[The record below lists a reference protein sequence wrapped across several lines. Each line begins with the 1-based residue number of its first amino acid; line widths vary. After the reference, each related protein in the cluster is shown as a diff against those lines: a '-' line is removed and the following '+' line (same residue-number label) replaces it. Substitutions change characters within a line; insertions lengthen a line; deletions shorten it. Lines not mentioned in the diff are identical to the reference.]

1 MDMTVHFA
9 EGLSLIQ
16 RHREGSQTNY
26 TTLIIKHRDGEFRI
40 DLFSKDPLTFQLGEE
55 NDN

>member
-16 RHREGSQTNY
+16 NHRENSQTNY

-55 NDN
+55 NE

>member
-16 RHREGSQTNY
+16 HYKKDSQTNY
-26 TTLIIKHRDGEFRI
+26 TTLVIKHRDGEFRI

-55 NDN
+55 NE